1 MGTCPNNMGLKM
13 RSHWEHLGSF
23 IGTHWENPLPHP
35 PPPFTKTQKKKTKP
49 LNLLIGCMKFIFLK

>member
-35 PPPFTKTQKKKTKP
+35 PRPPSQKPKRKK
-49 LNLLIGCMKFIFLK
+49 LNL